1 VVWDGLVTNAPRPA
15 GYLARAALA
24 AAFLLGTGL
33 VIAWTAAGLGDL
45 GEAGA
50 LAWNGAMRR
59 VAACLGPSAALGLVW
74 VIAARLALR
83 REGAARA

>member
-1 VVWDGLVTNAPRPA
+1 
-15 GYLARAALA
+15 
-24 AAFLLGTGL
+24 

-45 GEAGA
+45 GAAGA